1 WANQGPHM
9 ADTKRHSRLNPSL
22 MYMFRAAHKAKDAM
36 KRPKWQEK
44 VENGLPGTYSRA
56 AQRVAIT
63 EATLRHEVTRDL
75 EALMNCVSIDSTID
89 LSEFPMVKK
98 SVVNYGFP
106 DIAIRTIDELEV
118 AGLEHDIEKVLCT
131 HEPRLAATSL
141 RIARDRRIDPVELK
155 VRYVVHADLLCEP
168 LNVPVE
174 FIADVEVTTGK
185 IHIFPL

>member
-1 WANQGPHM
+1 M
-9 ADTKRHSRLNPSL
+9 ADAKRNSRLNPSL
-22 MYMFRAAHKAKDAM
+22 MYVFRAAHHTKDAM
-36 KRPKWQEK
+36 KRPKWREK
-44 VENGLPGTYSRA
+44 DEGELPKIQSRSV
-56 AQRVAIT
+56 QRGAIS

-75 EALMNCVSIDSTID
+75 EALMNCVALDSTID

-98 SVVNYGFP
+98 SVINYGFP
-106 DIAIRTIDELEV
+106 DIAIRTLDELEV

-131 HEPRLAATSL
+131 HEPRLAAESL
-141 RIARDRRIDPVELK
+141 RIARDRRIDPIELK

>member
-1 WANQGPHM
+1 M
-9 ADTKRHSRLNPSL
+9 ADTKRNSRLNPSL

-36 KRPKWQEK
+36 KRPKWHEK
-44 VENGLPGTYSRA
+44 VENGLPETHSRA
-56 AQRVAIT
+56 VQRVAIT
-63 EATLRHEVTRDL
+63 EATLRREVTRDL

-89 LSEFPMVKK
+89 LSEFPMVEK
-98 SVVNYGFP
+98 SVINYGFP

-131 HEPRLAATSL
+131 HEPRLAAASL
-141 RIARDRRIDPVELK
+141 RIARDRRIDPIELK

-185 IHIFPL
+185 VHIFPL